1 MAYKG
6 SFYYDE
12 FDYEGDQ
19 ESLDYDTDDEHLPN
33 FADVFSCGISV
44 SKQISFQL
52 LCLLCVNFV
61 YRLIRQSSEYR
72 QILVVNCAI

>member
-12 FDYEGDQ
+12 FDYGNYQD
-19 ESLDYDTDDEHLPN
+19 SLDYETDEEHLPS
-33 FADVFSCGISV
+33 FVDVLNCGLSV
-44 SKQISFQL
+44 LKQISFQL

-61 YRLIRQSSEYR
+61 YRLIRQSSES
-72 QILVVNCAI
+72 LKALAV